1 MATGNSPPKD
11 QPPGTSPD
19 DWMNLYQSWS
29 RAQGK
34 AMQMMSEFWLKQMQ
48 PATHPESFVPPA
60 PGDIPGKLDP
70 LGLQKSFGAVM
81 EKVIADPDRLA
92 RLQRAWFDEGMELM
106 QSFMG
111 AVGGTHDLPRIKDK
125 RFAADEWS
133 QNTIFAFLKH
143 SYLLASKYVYELVHG
158 ADEVDP
164 RLKAK
169 ALFYTKQFLD
179 AASPSNFLLTNPQ
192 ALAAT
197 MQSGGANLVKG
208 MENLLS
214 DLEAGRIS
222 MTDYGAF
229 TVGEN
234 VATTPGRVVFEN
246 KLFQLIQYAPT
257 TAKVYETPILFF
269 PPWINK
275 FYILDLTPEKSMVK
289 WLTDQGFT
297 VLMVSWI
304 NPDSSLRDMS
314 FEDYMM
320 DGQITAISAAQK
332 ATGAPS
338 FHVVGYCVSG
348 TLLACTLSY
357 LTQSKTVDVI
367 KSATFFT
374 AQVDFE
380 DSGDLRVF
388 VDDEQLKLIDDI
400 SKESGLLDASYMSTT
415 FNLLRSNDLVWSYVV
430 SNYLLGKDPFP
441 FDLLYWNADSTRM
454 PRAMHLYYLDTMYN
468 QNKLIEPGAVTLG
481 NVPIDLSKIKVPM
494 YVQAGKEDHIA
505 PAASAYKLTRHLKGP
520 ARYLLAGS
528 GHIAGVVNPPS
539 MHKYQYWTN
548 DGKHDGLES
557 FIKGATEHAGS
568 WWPDWVSWLAPQSGK
583 KIAARVPD
591 AGIEAAPGRY
601 VQAK

>member
-1 MATGNSPPKD
+1 MATEKQGPVGATPE
-11 QPPGTSPD
+11 
-19 DWMNLYQSWS
+19 DWMHLYQNWS

-48 PATHPESFVPPA
+48 PASHPEDFAAHMPDPA
-60 PGDIPGKLDP
+60 KLDP
-70 LGLQKSFGAVM
+70 MGVGKSINAVM
-81 EKVIADPDRLA
+81 ENVIKDPDRLA

-111 AVGGTHDLPRIKDK
+111 SVGGSGQLPKVKDK
-125 RFAADEWS
+125 RFAAEEWS
-133 QNTIFAFLKH
+133 QNTIFAFMKH
-143 SYLLASKYVYELVHG
+143 SYLLASKYIFELVHG
-158 ADEVDP
+158 AEEMNP

-169 ALFYTKQFLD
+169 ALFYTQQFLN
-179 AASPSNFLLTNPQ
+179 AVAPSNFLLTNPQ

-197 MQSGGANLVKG
+197 VQSGGTNLLKG
-208 MENLLS
+208 MENLLG

-222 MTDYGAF
+222 MTDYSAF
-229 TVGEN
+229 KVGEN
-234 VATTPGRVVFEN
+234 VATTAGRVVFEN

-257 TAKVYETPILFF
+257 TDKVYETPILFF

-320 DGQITAISAAQK
+320 DGQITAIGAAQK
-332 ATGAPS
+332 ATGASS
-338 FHVVGYCVSG
+338 FHVVGYCVAG
-348 TLLACTLSY
+348 TLLACTLAY
-357 LTQSKTVDVI
+357 LTQTGTADVI

-388 VDDEQLKLIDDI
+388 VDDDQLKLIDEM
-400 SKESGLLDASYMSTT
+400 SAETGLLDAKYMSTT

-454 PRAMHLYYLDTMYN
+454 PRAMHLYYLKTMYN
-468 QNKLIEPGAVTLG
+468 ENKLVQPGGVVLG
-481 NVPIDLSKIKVPM
+481 NVPIDLSQIKIPT
-494 YVQAGKEDHIA
+494 YVQAGKDDHIA
-505 PAASAYKLTRHLKGP
+505 PSRSSYKITQHFKGKTR
-520 ARYLLAGS
+520 YMLAGS
-528 GHIAGVVNPPS
+528 GHIAGVVNAPV
-539 MHKYQYWTN
+539 MQKYQYWTN
-548 DGKHDGLES
+548 EGPHTSFDD
-557 FIKGATEHAGS
+557 FIKGAAEHPGS
-568 WWPDWVSWLAPQSGK
+568 WWPDWLAWLTPQSVE
-583 KIAARVPD
+583 KINARIPD
-591 AGIEAAPGRY
+591 KGIEAAPGRY
-601 VQAK
+601 VKG

>member
-1 MATGNSPPKD
+1 MMATENTPNG
-11 QPPGTSPD
+11 PGPD
-19 DWMNLYQSWS
+19 DWMNLYSSWS

-48 PATHPESFVPPA
+48 PAAHPESFAPPE
-60 PGDIPGKLDP
+60 PLMLDP
-70 LGLQKSFGAVM
+70 LGLQKTFGTVM
-81 EKVIADPDRLA
+81 ETVIKDPDRLA
-92 RLQRAWFDEGMELM
+92 RLQRAWFDDGLELM
-106 QSFMG
+106 HSFMG
-111 AVGGTHDLPRIKDK
+111 SVGGTSELPKVKDK
-125 RFAADEWS
+125 RFAAEEWS
-133 QNTIFAFLKH
+133 QNRIFAFLKH

-158 ADEVDP
+158 AEVMDP

-179 AASPSNFLLTNPQ
+179 AVSPSNFLLTNPQ

-197 MQSGGANLVKG
+197 MQSGGTNLVKG

-222 MTDYGAF
+222 MTDYSAF
-229 TVGEN
+229 KVGEN

-257 TAKVYETPILFF
+257 TEKVFETPILIF

-289 WLTDQGFT
+289 WLTAQGFT
-297 VLMVSWI
+297 VLMVSWV
-304 NPDSSLRDMS
+304 NPDASLKDMS

-320 DGQITAISAAQK
+320 DGQITAIHAAQK
-332 ATGAPS
+332 ATGAGA
-338 FHVVGYCVSG
+338 FHVVGYCVAG
-348 TLLACTLSY
+348 TLLACTLAY
-357 LTQSKTVDVI
+357 LAQTGAADVI

-388 VDDEQLKLIDDI
+388 VDDDQLQLVDEL

-415 FNLLRSNDLVWSYVV
+415 FNLLRSNDLIWSYVV

-454 PRAMHLYYLDTMYN
+454 PRVIHLYYLKTMYH
-468 QNKLIEPGAVTLG
+468 QNLLVQPGKVVLG
-481 NVPIDLSKIKVPM
+481 DVPIDLSKITVPV
-494 YVQAGKEDHIA
+494 YVQAGKDDHIA
-505 PAASAYKLTRHLKGP
+505 PAHSAYKITQHVKGKS
-520 ARYLLAGS
+520 RYMLAGS

-539 MHKYQYWTN
+539 MQKYQYWTN
-548 DGKHDGLES
+548 EAAHHSLDGFLQ
-557 FIKGATEHAGS
+557 GATEHAGS
-568 WWPDWVSWLAPQSGK
+568 WWPDWVSWLTPLSGRMV
-583 KIAARVPD
+583 AARVPD
-591 AGIEAAPGRY
+591 TGIEPAPGRY
-601 VQAK
+601 VKG

>member
-1 MATGNSPPKD
+1 MATGKTPLGS
-11 QPPGTSPD
+11 GPD
-19 DWMNLYQSWS
+19 DWMNLYTSWS

-48 PATHPESFVPPA
+48 PATHPEQFAMP
-60 PGDIPGKLDP
+60 DP

-81 EKVIADPDRLA
+81 ETVIKDPDRLA
-92 RLQRAWFDEGMELM
+92 RLQRAWFDEGLELM
-106 QSFMG
+106 QSFLG
-111 AVGGTHDLPRIKDK
+111 DVSGSHDLPKIKDK
-125 RFAADEWS
+125 RFAAEEWS
-133 QNTIFAFLKH
+133 SHTMFAFMKH
-143 SYLLASKYVYELVHG
+143 SYLLASKYIYELVHG
-158 ADEVDP
+158 AEEVDP

-222 MTDYGAF
+222 MTDYTAF
-229 TVGEN
+229 KVGEN

-246 KLFQLIQYAPT
+246 RLFQLIQYAPT
-257 TAKVYETPILFF
+257 TKKVYETPILFF

-289 WLTDQGFT
+289 WLTEQGFT

-304 NPDSSLRDMS
+304 NPDSSLRDVS
-314 FEDYMM
+314 FEDYMLE
-320 DGQITAISAAQK
+320 GQVAAIEAALK
-332 ATGAPS
+332 ATSAKS
-338 FHVVGYCVSG
+338 LHAVGYCVSG
-348 TLLACTLSY
+348 TLLACTLAY
-357 LTQSKTVDVI
+357 LTEKKKINLI

-388 VDDEQLKLIDDI
+388 VDDEQLQMIDDI
-400 SKESGLLDASYMSTT
+400 SKESGLLDSSYMSTT

-441 FDLLYWNADSTRM
+441 FDLLYWNSDSTRM
-454 PRAMHLYYLDTMYN
+454 SRTMHLYYLKTMYN
-468 QNKLIEPGAVTLG
+468 ENKLVIPKAVTLG
-481 NVPIDLSKIKVPM
+481 DVAIDLSKIKVPT

-505 PAASAYKLTRHLKGP
+505 PARSAYKITQHLSGP
-520 ARYLLAGS
+520 MRYILAGS
-528 GHIAGVVNPPS
+528 GHIAGVVNPPAIK
-539 MHKYQYWTN
+539 KYQYWANETAHSGF
-548 DGKHDGLES
+548 DE
-557 FIKGATEHAGS
+557 FVAGAKEQAGS
-568 WWPDWVSWLAPQSGK
+568 WWPDWVSWLAPQSGAE
-583 KIAARVPD
+583 ILARVPD
-591 AGIEAAPGRY
+591 IGIEAAPGRY
-601 VQAK
+601 VKG